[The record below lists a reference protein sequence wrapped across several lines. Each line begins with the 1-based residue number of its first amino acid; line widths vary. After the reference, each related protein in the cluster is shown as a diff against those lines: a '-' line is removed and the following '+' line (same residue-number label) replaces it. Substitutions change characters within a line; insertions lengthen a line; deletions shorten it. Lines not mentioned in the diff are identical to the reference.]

1 MNHQMS
7 GEAGRKV
14 AVFTDTQLDEGSN
27 ESIVQAMFKQ
37 KSFCEGSS
45 HANAFSEKGLIKH
58 LQFDLNLRMVEDGDG
73 SGVEEARRR

>member
-45 HANAFSEKGLIKH
+45 LANAFSEKGLIK
-58 LQFDLNLRMVEDGDG
+58 LLLFVCRRA
-73 SGVEEARRR
+73 GVEEE